1 MTEVAE
7 LSSVKTEN
15 KIQTIQQ
22 LPNESGAL
30 DDKQAPDK
38 FSWLKQLVQ
47 FSLVGGLNTLVD
59 LLLLNSLL
67 LLFPTMNT
75 TRLLAYNM
83 LAYSLGA
90 INSFV
95 LNKYWT
101 FKHKQSATL
110 KELSRFAIT
119 TLLGMG
125 WSTCVLWLASSILH
139 PLAGNATLWANT
151 AKIVSVASSALLSY
165 LGMRLWVFVR
175 PSHKEFSQHA

>member
-7 LSSVKTEN
+7 LHSVEMED
-15 KIQTIQQ
+15 KILPIQQ
-22 LPNESGAL
+22 SRKKLETQN
-30 DDKQAPDK
+30 DKQNR
-38 FSWLKQLVQ
+38 FYWFKQLLQ

-59 LLLLNSLL
+59 LVVLNGLL
-67 LLFPTMNT
+67 LLFPTTSTMT
-75 TRLLAYNM
+75 LLSYNA

-90 INSFV
+90 INSFFW
-95 LNKYWT
+95 NKYWT
-101 FKHKQSATL
+101 FKHKQGTTL
-110 KELSRFAIT
+110 KELVRFMMT

-125 WSTCVLWLASSILH
+125 WSTCVLWLASSVLH
-139 PLAGNATLWANT
+139 PLAVNATLWANT